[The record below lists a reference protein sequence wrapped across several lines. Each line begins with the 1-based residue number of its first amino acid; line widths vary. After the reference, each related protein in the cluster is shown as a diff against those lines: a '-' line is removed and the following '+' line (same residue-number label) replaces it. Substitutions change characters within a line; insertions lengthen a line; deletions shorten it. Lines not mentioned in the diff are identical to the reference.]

1 MTIIVGE
8 SSYFRNHDL
17 NKYPMIR
24 NFVSLQMQRS
34 TKIVFLL
41 LVTMALFLGTGCS
54 VFKGGKKNDCGCPNK
69 KGMVGY

>member
-17 NKYPMIR
+17 NNYPMFR
-24 NFVSLQMQRS
+24 KNFVSLQMQRS
-34 TKIVFLL
+34 TKFGFLL
-41 LVTMALFLGTGCS
+41 LLVMITLLGNGCS
-54 VFKGGKKNDCGCPNK
+54 ASKKNSCGCPNK